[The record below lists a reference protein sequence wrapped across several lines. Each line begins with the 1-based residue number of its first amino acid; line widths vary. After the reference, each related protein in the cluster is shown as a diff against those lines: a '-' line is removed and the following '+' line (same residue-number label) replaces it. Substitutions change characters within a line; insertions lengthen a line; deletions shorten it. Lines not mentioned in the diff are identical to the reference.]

1 MPRIPAV
8 RDINLVQASGQ
19 QGVARFDTAGAAEGL
34 RVAAGV
40 IREQLDTRT
49 RYQESKAEADFLLAM
64 EETERSFRNDEDYAT
79 YQERYESTL
88 NERLGQLA
96 TSISDPALRE
106 NFFNR
111 QRVNIARGATRV
123 ADMAWGRERDTERR
137 AVEDRLETMRAA
149 AIDTGDWDSY
159 VDVTHRMVEDAI
171 SAGYFGQEEG
181 GEVLRRWTDDA
192 AVGYIDT
199 LDPTRQIEI
208 LTDEAGPAANLQ
220 PDVRSRL
227 LEDARNRYSDAQAQ
241 QIVDGYIQDGAD
253 PFEAARRAS
262 EIKDDVLR
270 AKVENRYQIQYGRYR
285 QAMSDEQADIFHEY
299 FPKVRTGEM
308 TMDDLKQNFPNV
320 FTTLTPSQLSSMYQ
334 AETLSVSERRH
345 SDPTVQARLYDLA
358 VTKNN
363 PNAAREFYMD
373 NSASLTFEDSDMWG
387 NFLMSEEPPEVKSFL
402 TAQAQVRELA
412 REAGINNDQQV
423 SQLTNE
429 IDRWYQ
435 DYQRRNNGKEP
446 DAMDVRAYTEFMLRR
461 IKLAGPGRNNR
472 WMFDVESAGIEG
484 VDPQMMSDVR
494 DWFLQTHGYE
504 PTADDILEQIK
515 SLSEK

>member
-19 QGVARFDTAGAAEGL
+19 QGVARFDTTGAAEGL

-49 RYQESKAEADFLLAM
+49 RYQESKAEADFLVAM
-64 EETERSFRNDEDYAT
+64 EETERSLRNDEDYST
-79 YQERYESTL
+79 YQERYEQTL
-88 NERLGQLA
+88 NERLGELSS
-96 TSISDPALRE
+96 SISDPALRE

-123 ADMAWGRERDTERR
+123 SEMAWGRERDTERR
-137 AVEDRLETMRAA
+137 AVEDRLESMRAA
-149 AIDTGDWDSY
+149 AIDTGDWDNY

-171 SAGYFGQEEG
+171 SAGYFDQEEG

-208 LTDEAGPAANLQ
+208 LSDETGPAANLQ

-241 QIVDGYIQDGAD
+241 SIVDGYIHDDAD
-253 PFEAARRAS
+253 LFEAMRRAS
-262 EIKDDVLR
+262 QIKDDVLR
-270 AKVENRYQIQYGRYR
+270 AKVENRYQVQYGRYR
-285 QAMSDEQADIFHEY
+285 QAVADEQADLFNEY
-299 FPKVRTGEM
+299 FPKLRAGEM
-308 TMDDLKQNFPNV
+308 TVDEMRAQHPAV
-320 FTTLTPSQLSSMYQ
+320 FDKLTGSQVNSLYQ
-334 AETLSVSERRH
+334 AEAVSVVDTKF
-345 SDPTVQARLYDLA
+345 SDQAVLDRLYVYEARGDWRAARAFLMDNA
-358 VTKNN
+358 TNLTRDDYDKWSKATAQAEAPPEIKSILTAQGQVRE
-363 PNAAREFYMD
+363 AARE
-373 NSASLTFEDSDMWG
+373 S
-387 NFLMSEEPPEVKSFL
+387 
-402 TAQAQVRELA
+402 
-412 REAGINNDQQV
+412 GIKNDQDI

-435 DYQRRNNGKEP
+435 DYQRRNGGKEP
-446 DAMDVRAYTEFMLRR
+446 DATDVRNYTDFMLRR
-461 IKLAGPGRNNR
+461 IKLAGPGWNNR
-472 WMFDVESAGIEG
+472 FMFDVESAGIEG
-484 VDPQMMSDVR
+484 VDAAMMSDVR

-504 PTADDILEQIK
+504 PTPDDILEQIK